1 MKVNRKGVRLAF
13 VLVFLILGS
22 ALTLASPKLLAFQ
35 QGMENSPVFP
45 VAETDLESLLLGV
58 FFGLMIV
65 MALYNLLLYFSLKDT
80 VYLLYV
86 ATTVFSVLTTVSTN
100 GLGQQ
105 YFWTSQPYWDGTL
118 YITFAGV
125 SIFFSSRFA
134 AMFLGVKDFNKR
146 LDQFLWLVGGLGL
159 LMSLLSLLVGLNP
172 IFGFARWLVLLS
184 MPSYL
189 VIGFISYRRG
199 SQSALF
205 YLIAWVPY
213 ILGVVARVLHGA
225 EVLPT
230 NFFTYRSIEIGGA
243 LEIVLLSFALADRI
257 KGLRKEVAEKELE
270 KEQFKTRLLQEQ
282 KVVLEQTVDERT
294 KALREANATKDKFF
308 SIIAHDLRSP
318 MVGLQGVGQKL
329 EYFIKKNKQQKLLE
343 MGGQIDQSID
353 QLNHLLNNLL
363 NWAASQVGGLPHHP
377 DHTNLGDLVNEN
389 IKLYKS
395 LAESREVTITSHIDS
410 LSAYVDANAIST
422 VIRNLLS
429 NAIKFTS
436 KGGEVTI
443 SAENVDGFSKIIISD
458 EGSGMDSEQLE
469 NLFSGSL
476 KSRRTGSEEGFGL
489 GLKLCKEFVDM
500 NQGQIE
506 VESTLGAGTRFVVF
520 LPAKAQGVVRAMEM
534 A

>member
-1 MKVNRKGVRLAF
+1 MLA
-13 VLVFLILGS
+13 LLQARSGIS
-22 ALTLASPKLLAFQ
+22 STDPK
-35 QGMENSPVFP
+35 
-45 VAETDLESLLLGV
+45 SLLQGIFL
-58 FFGLMIV
+58 GLMVV
-65 MALYNLLLYFSLKDT
+65 MTIYNFFLYLSLRDKA
-80 VYLLYV
+80 YLLYV
-86 ATTVFSVLTTVSTN
+86 GTAFFGILSAMSLRGLSGEFFWPAYADWDQVLYVAWGS
-100 GLGQQ
+100 LSM
-105 YFWTSQPYWDGTL
+105 YC
-118 YITFAGV
+118 
-125 SIFFSSRFA
+125 SSRFTA
-134 AMFLGVKDFNKR
+134 VFLNLKERHSRLNKLMWGIALASLSLAVVSLFIDFEITKPLGR
-146 LDQFLWLVGGLGL
+146 ILVLLSFPAYITTGIIAYRKGYKPALFYVIAWLPYALGIIIRVFYGLGL
-159 LMSLLSLLVGLNP
+159 LPDHILVT
-172 IFGFARWLVLLS
+172 S
-184 MPSYL
+184 
-189 VIGFISYRRG
+189 
-199 SQSALF
+199 
-205 YLIAWVPY
+205 
-213 ILGVVARVLHGA
+213 
-225 EVLPT
+225 
-230 NFFTYRSIEIGGA
+230 SITFGGA

-257 KGLRKEVAEKELE
+257 RLMRTELAERELE
-270 KEQFKTRLLQEQ
+270 KEQFKTRLLEEQ
-282 KVVLEQTVDERT
+282 KTMLEKVVDERT
-294 KALREANATKDKFF
+294 KELRESNATKDKFF
-308 SIIAHDLRSP
+308 SIIAHDLRGP
-318 MVGLQGVGQKL
+318 MIGLQGTGKKL

-443 SAENVDGFSKIIISD
+443 SGETVDGFSKIIISD
-458 EGSGMDSEQLE
+458 EGSGMDSDQLE

-476 KSRRTGSEEGFGL
+476 KSSKGTSSEEGFGL